1 MFIASRV
8 SSLSRGSRSRLLP
21 SPRILP
27 PLLVLLLASSMVLA
41 TQALATDVTTYHND
55 TQRTGRNL
63 AETILTQANVKSS
76 TFGLLFSAPVDG
88 EIDAQPLYLSSVTI
102 SGVTH
107 NVLYAVTENDSVYA
121 FDADSGAQLWK
132 VSALLTGETPATA
145 SPCQQPPI
153 IGITSTPVID
163 RTSGPDGTIYI
174 VATSMNSSGQFF
186 QRLHAL
192 DITTG
197 AEEFG
202 GPVAIKAHYPG
213 TGEGSS
219 GGYVVFNPKQY
230 AERAALLL
238 LNGVIYTAW
247 TSHCDLGAYTGWIIG
262 YNETSLAQAGVINVT
277 PNGGAGAIWQS
288 GNGPAADNLGNI
300 FFADANGTFDT
311 TLNSEGFP
319 NMGDQGNGIIK
330 LSTTNSQLTVA
341 DYFNPYNTVQESN
354 VDTDLGSGG
363 VLLLPPLQDSGGNTW
378 NLAIGAGKDGN
389 IYVVNRSNMGKFN
402 PDNDD
407 AIYQEL
413 DGVLPGG
420 MWGSPVLFG
429 ANVYF
434 GPVSSNLLQF
444 QLVNAKLASTPA
456 SKSAVSFPYPGTTP
470 SISANGG
477 KNGIVW
483 AIEHSSPS
491 VLHAYNPA
499 NLATQFYSTAEAA
512 GGRDQFGIA
521 SHFGTPTIVNGK
533 VYVGTNTGVA
543 VFGLLTGK

>member
-1 MFIASRV
+1 MFTTSRV
-8 SSLSRGSRSRLLP
+8 SSLSRGSRPHLLP
-21 SPRILP
+21 SPRIF
-27 PLLVLLLASSMVLA
+27 PLSLVLLLASSLA
-41 TQALATDVTTYHND
+41 MATDVTTYHND
-55 TQRTGRNL
+55 NQRTGRNL

-102 SGVTH
+102 SGLTH

-145 SPCQQPPI
+145 APCQQPPI

-163 RTSGPDGTIYI
+163 RTSGPDGTIYV

-202 GPVAIKAHYPG
+202 GPVAVKAHYPC

-219 GGYVVFNPKQY
+219 GGYVIFNPKQY

-238 LNGVIYTAW
+238 LNGVVYTSW

-319 NMGDQGNGIIK
+319 NMGDQGNGIIR
-330 LSTTNSQLTVA
+330 LSTTSGSLTVA
-341 DYFNPYNTVQESN
+341 DYFNPYNTVEESN

-363 VLLLPPLQDSGGNTW
+363 VLLLPPLTDSGGNTW

-402 PDNDD
+402 PNNDD

-444 QLVNAKLASTPA
+444 QVVNAKLASTPA

-470 SISANGG
+470 SVSANGG

-533 VYVGTNTGVA
+533 VYVGTTTGVA
-543 VFGLLTGK
+543 VFGLLTAK